1 MSLRDVED
9 ALVALRNLQ
18 QQQEA
23 QQRALDHA
31 REAYRLAEVRWRAGA
46 QDFTTVLDAQRSL
59 IGAEAALDPILARAS
74 MRQSRYSRRWEGT
87 GWRRLLAQ
95 GVTRDA

>member
-1 MSLRDVED
+1 M
-9 ALVALRNLQ
+9 ALRNLQ

-59 IGAEAALDPILARAS
+59 ISAEASIDPILAALRCDRRAV
-74 MRQSRYSRRWEGT
+74 QSFRWGL
-87 GWRRLLAQ
+87 GWWGAGQ
-95 GVTRDA
+95 EVTRDA